1 MHNHHHFQSQPC
13 GESAGPHMFYGY
25 CHDSGRMRMM
35 NFPDYVNNV
44 QTGYSNL
51 YSNPASALQTMM
63 GMMQGGGSTSTSTSP
78 TPSQEWYGERGRHG
92 ERGRRGEHGC
102 GCHDEGERGCGC
114 HEDCGCSCCI
124 RCADTVEFAR
134 CGETRKISIT
144 FDNDSRRE
152 RAVTLE
158 LAPFLGENGQQLNWQ
173 ASLSETTFTLGPC
186 GEKTVVLTVTID
198 CGKPVGDGNAN
209 QPPQPATVDACK
221 VGYATVR
228 AEGCLVR
235 PLVVAVAVQPD
246 HCRAHRVG
254 CLCGCCC

>member
-1 MHNHHHFQSQPC
+1 MHSHHHHQQS
-13 GESAGPHMFYGY
+13 GESTGPQVFYGY

-51 YSNPASALQTMM
+51 YSNPTSALQTMM
-63 GMMQGGGSTSTSTSP
+63 GLMQGGGSTGTTGTSTSSSP
-78 TPSQEWYGERGRHG
+78 WRGGGEWRKGGDCKCHEHG
-92 ERGRRGEHGC
+92 EGGC
-102 GCHDEGERGCGC
+102 NC

-134 CGETRKISIT
+134 CGETRRIPIT

-152 RAVTLE
+152 RAVKLE
-158 LAPFLGENGQQLNWQ
+158 LAPFLGESGQPTSWQ
-173 ASLSETTFTLGPC
+173 AALSETEFKLGPC
-186 GEKTVVLTVTID
+186 GEKTVLLTVTID
-198 CGKPVGDGNAN
+198 CGNLQGTNEANAK
-209 QPPQPATVDACK
+209 QPAVLDACK

-235 PLVVAVAVQPD
+235 PIVVAVAVLPD
-246 HCRAHRVG
+246 RCGAHRIG